1 MKFLRTA
8 PTGRLLATL
17 LGLVLAVA
25 AGTAIAVAATTSDP
39 VPAPKKLATAV
50 HSALSAPAVAGIS
63 ADISFTNNLISSDDF
78 IGQSA
83 DPILQGATGRLWLT
97 DHHLRLELQ
106 SDNGDAQ
113 VVVNDRSFWISD
125 PSSNTVYEG
134 TLPAGSPDSKGG
146 SSANGVPTVARIQSE
161 ITRLMQ
167 RVTLRGAGTSDPT
180 DVAGRAAYSV
190 QISPKHA
197 GGELG
202 SLQLA
207 WDAAT
212 GTPLNIAVYARNS
225 TTPVLQLKATNI
237 SYGAVPAS
245 DFAIT
250 PPAGDKVIQLSSG
263 SEHTATTKALKRGRV
278 THTEV
283 SGAGAVARHVPFTL
297 AAPASLVG
305 LPRHGASLLNWGGKP
320 AALLTYGQGLG
331 GLAVIE
337 QSAGGAAARTGSG
350 QNGGTAGGLSLP
362 TVSING
368 ATGQELDTSL
378 GTMVR
383 FTKGN
388 VAYTVIGSVAPYAA
402 DQAARALAP

>member
-8 PTGRLLATL
+8 PTRRLLATL
-17 LGLVLAVA
+17 LGLILAIA

-39 VPAPKKLATAV
+39 VPAPKPLAAAV
-50 HSALSAPAVAGIS
+50 HRALSAPAVSGIS

-97 DHHLRLELQ
+97 DDHLRLELQ

-125 PSSNTVYEG
+125 PTSSTVYEG
-134 TLPAGSPDSKGG
+134 TLPAGTQDSSGG
-146 SSANGVPTVARIQSE
+146 SADGVPTVARIQSE
-161 ITRLMQ
+161 ITRLMK
-167 RVTLRGAGTSDPT
+167 RVTLGGAGTSDPT
-180 DVAGRAAYSV
+180 DVAGRPAYSV
-190 QISPKHA
+190 SVSPKHS

-207 WDAAT
+207 WDAVT

-225 TTPVLQLKATNI
+225 STPVLQLKATNI

-250 PPAGDKVIQLSSG
+250 PPAGDKVVQVSTG
-263 SEHTATTKALKRGRV
+263 GEHAAASKALKKGRV
-278 THTEV
+278 THTRT
-283 SGAGAVARHVPFTL
+283 SGVAAVASHVPFTL

-305 LPRHGASLLNWGGKP
+305 LPRHGVTLLSWGGKP
-320 AALLTYGQGLG
+320 AALLTYGEGLG

-337 QSAGGAAARTGSG
+337 QSAGTAAAPTGSG
-350 QNGGTAGGLSLP
+350 QGGAPGGGMSLP
-362 TVSING
+362 SVSING